1 MNRPRESSGQGSI
14 LTRLEEWAGFLLGR
28 TKESMPGSENKVGYA
43 NSFFFF
49 FFNHGKDSQF
59 GWREAFKCQLTLR

>member
-49 FFNHGKDSQF
+49 F
-59 GWREAFKCQLTLR
+59 LTMVRILSLVGEKPSNASSH